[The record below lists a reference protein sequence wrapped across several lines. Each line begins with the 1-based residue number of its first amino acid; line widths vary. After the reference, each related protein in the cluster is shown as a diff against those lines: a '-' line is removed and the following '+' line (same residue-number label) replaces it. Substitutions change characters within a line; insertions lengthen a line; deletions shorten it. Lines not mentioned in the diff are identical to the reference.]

1 MFHERIE
8 YDSCT
13 KPVHELIEKIKNGTL
28 ILRPKYQRNYIW
40 NDGKR
45 KSFITSCYKNIPCPS
60 VGVNSVVKDGKQLW
74 ETRDGQQRL
83 TTLLDFMNDNF
94 TDVHERKYSELSP
107 IEQNH
112 IRDYKIVVTY
122 TMNATLEQE
131 IEMFDVLQDA
141 KPLSRGERLHAK
153 QFGNNPLLHFTL
165 TMLMK
170 TEAGV
175 VGDYYKQAQN
185 VWGKIKC
192 GDESKRHKELSNLTA
207 LMNGI
212 VHGWSKSNNNYGITE
227 KYDELRSNLSKPISE
242 TMKSDANKVL
252 KELFQ
257 IYEGADARKPLNG
270 KERNKNLCIQK
281 AIGNFTGAIV
291 YSLKKYPDNWERLH
305 NEWVEFIVMYR
316 NDNTLLKTV
325 IHNNLSSSSS
335 WNEERWSTTYEKVRE
350 FVSRDT

>member
-1 MFHERIE
+1 MSYERIE
-8 YDSCT
+8 YDSVT

-40 NDGKR
+40 SHDKR
-45 KSFITSCYKNIPCPS
+45 VSFITSCYKNIPCPS

-83 TTLLDFMNDNF
+83 TTLLDFMNDKF
-94 TDVHERKYSELSP
+94 TDVSGRKYSKLSP
-107 IEQNH
+107 IEQNY

-122 TMNATLEQE
+122 TLNATLDQE

-175 VGDYYKQAQN
+175 VGDYYNQAER

-212 VHGWSKSNNNYGITE
+212 VHGWSESDKNYGITE
-227 KYDELRSNLSKPISE
+227 KYEELRGNLSKPISE
-242 TMKSDANKVL
+242 TMIIDANKVL

-257 IYEGADARKPLNG
+257 IYEEADARKPLYG
-270 KERNKNLCIQK
+270 KEHNKNLGIQK

-291 YSLKKYPDNWERLH
+291 YSLKANPNDWERIRE
-305 NEWVEFIVMYR
+305 EWVEFIVKYR
-316 NDNTLLKTV
+316 NDNTLLKTI

-335 WNEERWSTTYEKVRE
+335 WNEERWITTYEKVRE
-350 FVSRDT
+350 FVSRAN